1 MTTSTIVEIYNV
13 LQENVEKVRQIREGA
28 RAAVI
33 EYAERHGFQ
42 PFVVA
47 DIPTDAEVRADYAML
62 VENYDI
68 ASLKYNKA
76 SNLFDDFKDN
86 EWH

>member
-1 MTTSTIVEIYNV
+1 MTTSTIVEIFNV
-13 LQENVEKVRQIREGA
+13 LQESVEKARQIREGA

-47 DIPTDAEVRADYAML
+47 DIPTDAEVSAGYAKL
-62 VENYDI
+62 VESYDI
-68 ASLKYNKA
+68 ANLKYHKA
-76 SNLFDDFKDN
+76 SNLFDDFRDN